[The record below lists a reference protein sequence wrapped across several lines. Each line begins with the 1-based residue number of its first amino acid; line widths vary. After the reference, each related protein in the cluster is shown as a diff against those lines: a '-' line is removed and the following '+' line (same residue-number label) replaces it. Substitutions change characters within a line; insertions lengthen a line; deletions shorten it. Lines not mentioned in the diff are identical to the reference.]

1 MAKKM
6 CVFLAFQAGSVK
18 ENCRSNRIWGDLEVL
33 GGKRSIMRLVL
44 AYAMQCSGVCIEVPY
59 TVWGASSRRNL
70 SGSPEQVG
78 LNDLR
83 LAMGSAE
90 LIHSDLEG

>member
-1 MAKKM
+1 MGRGVSCGWYWLM
-6 CVFLAFQAGSVK
+6 Q
-18 ENCRSNRIWGDLEVL
+18 
-33 GGKRSIMRLVL
+33 
-44 AYAMQCSGVCIEVPY
+44 QCSGVCIEVPY

-90 LIHSDLEG
+90 LMHSDLEG